1 MIHNVVPFRTG
12 LANTGRAN
20 TGRTNS
26 GLADTGRARSGRPL
40 NRAERRSRSRRP
52 ESTPVRDPEMERVAA
67 NIADHGLHL
76 VHVGESCD
84 CPDCPE
90 PATPAEEQFG
100 YTVGLTEHGHPELLV
115 RGLGARETAE
125 LLNKWGGTVLA
136 GDAFA
141 AGHLL
146 CEGPGAARWELTP
159 VARPAQT
166 LVWAA
171 RYFGRDRLGHRPALE
186 LVPTRRPCLCAAA
199 TELGDPPA
207 AS

>member
-1 MIHNVVPFRTG
+1 MSHNVVPFRAG
-12 LANTGRAN
+12 LASTGRSNTGRSN
-20 TGRTNS
+20 TGRSRN
-26 GLADTGRARSGRPL
+26 DRPL
-40 NRAERRSRSRRP
+40 NRAERRTRSRRP
-52 ESTPVRDPEMERVAA
+52 DLTPMRDPQMERVAA

-90 PATPAEEQFG
+90 PPIPAVEQFG
-100 YTVGLTEHGHPELLV
+100 YTVGLTGHNHPELLV
-115 RGLGARETAE
+115 RGLGARATAE
-125 LLNKWGGTVLA
+125 LLNRWGGTVLA

-141 AGHLL
+141 EGDLL

-186 LVPTRRPCLCAAA
+186 LVPTQRPCRC
-199 TELGDPPA
+199 TDCD
-207 AS
+207 